1 MSDNTFIP
9 TPLPG
14 DPTPEPVQEII
25 VEEVT
30 PLEGI
35 QPEDTRP
42 KGKDYIPEDSQYI
55 KRFKELGEKTKLSVV
70 SDYVKLI
77 IRNLDK
83 YSRGEMTLE
92 EIDQECPSFGI
103 DERDSTILDR
113 EDKVAFD
120 HIKKNI
126 FKLYKEVYGRE

>member
-14 DPTPEPVQEII
+14 DPIPEPVQEII

-42 KGKDYIPEDSQYI
+42 KGEDYIPEITQYL

-83 YSRGEMTLE
+83 YTRGEMTLE

-103 DERDSTILDR
+103 DERDSTIPDR